1 MFNLSEPVTSYSYLS
16 HSADSLQLTINELD
30 QQPSYVSGSML
41 LQVCED
47 ELLPL
52 YTEEFDDEI
61 LQLSGFRSRVPT
73 PSGQY
78 SSQYIVEELQP
89 SFSTYMC
96 IHRFA

>member
-1 MFNLSEPVTSYSYLS
+1 
-16 HSADSLQLTINELD
+16 
-30 QQPSYVSGSML
+30 ML

-52 YTEEFDDEI
+52 YTDELDDDI
-61 LQLSGFRSRVPT
+61 LQLSDFRSRLPT
-73 PSGQY
+73 PSNQF
-78 SSQYIVEELQP
+78 SSPYKVEELRP